1 MQPGAPTLVDLCTV
15 LFIPLCAD
23 FEEFWKFLFLVPVQV
38 LAMRK
43 REQTNYRIQMEKWI
57 DNMLNTISSH
67 LYALMY
73 MY

>member
-1 MQPGAPTLVDLCTV
+1 MLILRNFG
-15 LFIPLCAD
+15 
-23 FEEFWKFLFLVPVQV
+23 KFLFLVPVQV

-57 DNMLNTISSH
+57 DNMLNIKQS
-67 LYALMY
+67 LRRYALMY